1 MYHLYSHNDLD
12 GVGCGI
18 VAKLAFG
25 KDVEVRY
32 NSVNGLNAQVQYFLE
47 KAKESNRQD
56 ALFITD
62 LAVNEEN
69 EERLNEYVH
78 AGGKVK
84 LIDHHK
90 TALHLNEHEWGFV
103 QVEYDDGRL
112 TSATSLLYGYL
123 VENGFMK
130 PTNALDQFTEP
141 RPPIRYMGVGAVRSK
156 TGEAA

>member
-25 KDVEVRY
+25 KEVEVRY

-47 KAKESNRQD
+47 KAKESSRHD

-69 EERLNEYVH
+69 EKRLNEYVH

-90 TALHLNEHEWGFV
+90 TA
-103 QVEYDDGRL
+103 
-112 TSATSLLYGYL
+112 
-123 VENGFMK
+123 
-130 PTNALDQFTEP
+130 
-141 RPPIRYMGVGAVRSK
+141 
-156 TGEAA
+156 

>member
-25 KDVEVRY
+25 KEVEVRY

-47 KAKESNRQD
+47 KAKETSRHD

-69 EERLNEYVH
+69 EK
-78 AGGKVK
+78 G
-84 LIDHHK
+84 
-90 TALHLNEHEWGFV
+90 
-103 QVEYDDGRL
+103 
-112 TSATSLLYGYL
+112 
-123 VENGFMK
+123 
-130 PTNALDQFTEP
+130 
-141 RPPIRYMGVGAVRSK
+141 
-156 TGEAA
+156 